1 MKLLALDTATEACS
15 AALLID
21 DVVRSEYEVVDRRHN
36 EIILPMVKRL
46 LALAETKLADLD
58 AIAFGRGPGSF
69 TGVRIATGITQGLA
83 MGADKPVVPVS
94 NLAAVAAGAI
104 AKQDCDKVL
113 VCMDARMDEVYCG
126 AYERDGKYAVT
137 LAGTEA
143 VLPPSAVHEHVSH
156 VVDGDEWM
164 GSGWIGS
171 GTGWRRYPDLNS
183 KFQIDV
189 LDDEA
194 DRLPHAADI
203 VMLAKFSFARLEYVD
218 PADALPVYLRDQ
230 VAHKKAK

>member
-36 EIILPMVKRL
+36 EIILPMVERL

-143 VLPPSAVHEHVSH
+143 VLPPSAVHEHVKN
-156 VVDGDEWM
+156 VVTAD
-164 GSGWIGS
+164 GWIGS
-171 GTGWRRYPDLNS
+171 GTGWRRYPNLNQG
-183 KFQIDV
+183 FEFE
-189 LDDEA
+189 LPDDEP

-203 VMLAKFSFARLEYVD
+203 VMLAKFLFARLEYVD